1 MVHVPLPIKLK
12 SRSVGA
18 TTSLGAHQLTVHYC
32 YDCKYE
38 YVVFGFYDNINQHL
52 YVEINNRTYRW
63 SLEYG
68 MAQLWYVGEP
78 GIPGERPNRKM
89 KRLQSFKDGYYPSIT
104 PQNIEQKLRF
114 MLLFL

>member
-1 MVHVPLPIKLK
+1 MVYVPLQVKYK
-12 SRSVGA
+12 SRSLGA
-18 TTSLGAHQLTVHYC
+18 TSLNPHHKIIVHYC

-38 YVVFGFYDNINQHL
+38 RAQFGDSVNYHL
-52 YVEINNRTYRW
+52 YTEINNKTYRW

-78 GIPGERPNRKM
+78 GIPGQEPNRQM
-89 KRLQSFKDGYYPSIT
+89 KRLQSFKDGCYPEIT
-104 PQNIEQKLRF
+104 PQSIERKLRF